1 MSEKIQ
7 YAGELNI
14 DTLEILTSGGLKL
27 DVTGI
32 TVSVDI
38 FEDIFKNTITGS
50 IILGDTENILTNFK
64 IVGQELLRLKFRSP
78 GLTEKQDILDF
89 TDNPFFIYKIN
100 MRKSVASGGQIYE
113 LLFTSQES
121 MRNQT
126 VRVSKSY
133 KDSIQN
139 IVLDVMK
146 NKNTIAT
153 NKDVY
158 VDATLGSRKIVA
170 PNVHPY
176 SLIDKLK
183 RESISKADG
192 STEFLFFENKDGF
205 NFTSLSGLY
214 SMPIKAIFHDGDK
227 MLDENKSSTKGRVDN
242 TVIQSFRRIISYDIV
257 SNKDF
262 AINLVGGML
271 GGELTTHN
279 IYNKSYET
287 TNYSYF
293 DNFKDHPRIE
303 GTNSK
308 EIYSEELI
316 QQLNSFDKTS
326 IKVHPTSSVNDLDAQ
341 HYEDGNTVY
350 STNKA
355 KDWMLHRQSRIAELN
370 NNSFINMTVHG
381 ITNLKVGD
389 IIEAN
394 FPVVGNDHNN
404 YKLDP
409 FLSGIYLISKLRH
422 TFSPITKSHQINMQ
436 IVRDCGTIDI

>member
-7 YAGELNI
+7 YAGEVNF
-14 DTLEILTSGGLKL
+14 DTLEILTSGGLRV
-27 DVTGI
+27 DVTDI
-32 TVSVDI
+32 TVSLDI

-89 TDNPFFIYKIN
+89 TDNPFFIYKIS
-100 MRKSVASGGQIYE
+100 MRESISTGGQMYE
-113 LLFTSQES
+113 LMFTSQES
-121 MRNQT
+121 LRNQT

-139 IVLDVMK
+139 IVYDLME
-146 NKNTIAT
+146 NENIIAT
-153 NKDVY
+153 NKNVY

-205 NFTSLSGLY
+205 YFTSLSGLY

-227 MLDENKSSTKGRVDN
+227 MLDENLSSTKDRVDN
-242 TVIQSFRRIISYDIV
+242 TVIQSFRRIINYDIV

-262 AINLVGGML
+262 SINLVGGML

-293 DNFKDHPRIE
+293 DNFNDHPRIE
-303 GTNSK
+303 GSNSK
-308 EIYSEELI
+308 EIYSDEI
-316 QQLNSFDKTS
+316 IKSLNSFNKTS

-341 HYEDGNTVY
+341 HYEGENNVY
-350 STNKA
+350 STNRA
-355 KDWMLHRQSRIAELN
+355 KDWMLHRQSRITELN
-370 NNSFINMTVHG
+370 NNTFINMKVHG

-422 TFSPITKSHQINMQ
+422 TFSPITKSHEINMQ

>member
-7 YAGELNI
+7 YAGEVNF

-27 DVTGI
+27 DVLDI

-89 TDNPFFIYKIN
+89 TDNPLFIYKIN
-100 MRKSVASGGQIYE
+100 MRKSVTSGGQIYE

-121 MRNQT
+121 LRNQT

-139 IVLDVMK
+139 IVYDLME
-146 NKNTIAT
+146 NENIIAT
-153 NKDVY
+153 NKNVY

-205 NFTSLSGLY
+205 YFTSLSGLY

-227 MLDENKSSTKGRVDN
+227 MFDENRSGTKSEVDN
-242 TVIQSFRRIISYDIV
+242 TVIQSFRRIINYDIV

-262 AINLVGGML
+262 TINLMGGMM

-293 DNFKDHPRIE
+293 DNFYDHPRIE

-308 EIYSEELI
+308 SIYSEELI
-316 QQLNSFDKTS
+316 PQLNSFNKTS
-326 IKVHPTSSVNDLDAQ
+326 IKVHPTSSVNNLDAQ
-341 HYEDGNTVY
+341 HYEDGNNVY
-350 STNKA
+350 STHKA
-355 KDWMLHRQSRIAELN
+355 KDWMLYRQSRITELN

-394 FPVVGNDHNN
+394 FPVVGHDHKD